1 VVRTS
6 SQGARWPGWR
16 ATWCRWGAWTRGGS
30 GSEAIGRGGGA
41 RGGSADMDD
50 VGGLLQG
57 PPWPNAGLKSRL
69 PLAGGNRRI
78 RAVAT
83 VALEARLCG
92 ER

>member
-1 VVRTS
+1 
-6 SQGARWPGWR
+6 
-16 ATWCRWGAWTRGGS
+16 
-30 GSEAIGRGGGA
+30 
-41 RGGSADMDD
+41 
-50 VGGLLQG
+50 
-57 PPWPNAGLKSRL
+57 LKARL